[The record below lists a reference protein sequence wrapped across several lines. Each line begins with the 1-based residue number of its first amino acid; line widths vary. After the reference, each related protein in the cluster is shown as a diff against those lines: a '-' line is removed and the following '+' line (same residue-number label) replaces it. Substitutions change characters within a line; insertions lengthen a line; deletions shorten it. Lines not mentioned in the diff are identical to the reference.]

1 MQLSFFKPRAAVL
14 AVLLAPAGVARRRG
28 RGGAAPPPPHAYTPA
43 SRLILELRGH
53 RPATGEKLEWCG
65 FTFEIV
71 DMDGARIDKILVTHR
86 PQEPE
91 EA

>member
-1 MQLSFFKPRAAVL
+1 MRRDDSSALVDGQCPFYDFLAAFGVEDDF
-14 AVLLAPAGVARRRG
+14 PAN
-28 RGGAAPPPPHAYTPA
+28 AYNTV
-43 SRLILELRGH
+43 SGLILDLLGH
-53 RPATGEKLEWCG
+53 IPATGEKLEWCG
-65 FTFEIV
+65 FSFEIV